1 MLKNPKQWQFLKKTA
16 ELGKTPHA
24 LLFYG
29 QIACGKR
36 ALALEFVKLLNCESK
51 NLEARPCLAC
61 RACLD
66 IEKNAHPDL
75 TIIEPQD
82 SKEIKI
88 TQIRDLQNNLSL
100 KPYSAP
106 FKAAIIDKAHLL
118 NQEAQSAFL
127 KILEEPRGNSLFIL
141 VSEYPEML
149 LPTILSRVERLRF
162 YSLPVRS
169 KSNGEKE
176 AINEIIKLS
185 GQNLFSRFQYV
196 KALADGS
203 ADLKETLDVWLGY
216 FREIMLAA
224 VNGEKSEYSIMKLR
238 RILKTIENIGFL
250 ISTTNVNTRL
260 ALEILMLEL

>member
-1 MLKNPKQWQFLKKTA
+1 MLSNQKQRQFLRKMA

-29 QIACGKR
+29 PKACPKL
-36 ALALEFVKLLNCESK
+36 ALALEFIKLLNCEAEK
-51 NLEARPCLAC
+51 FEDRPCLTC

-66 IEKNAHPDL
+66 IEKNTHPDL
-75 TIIEPQD
+75 AIIEPQE

-88 TQIRDLQNNLSL
+88 IQIRDLQNNLSL

-106 FKAAIIDKAHLL
+106 FKAAIIDQAHLL

-127 KILEEPRGNSLFIL
+127 KILEEPRGNVLFIL
-141 VSEYPEML
+141 ISEYPEIL

-162 YSLPVRS
+162 YSSPTRS
-169 KSNGEKE
+169 KSKE
-176 AINEIIKLS
+176 EQAVIAEIVQLS
-185 GQNLFSRFQYV
+185 RQNLLSRFQYA
-196 KALADGS
+196 KALAEDS
-203 ADLKETLDVWLGY
+203 VDIRSVLDVWLDY
-216 FREIMLAA
+216 FREALLSII
-224 VNGEKSEYSIMKLR
+224 NGKPGEYSLIKLKK
-238 RILKTIENIGFL
+238 ILGAIENISFL

>member
-1 MLKNPKQWQFLKKTA
+1 MLRNPKQRQLLRKAA

-29 QIACGKR
+29 QGASGKR
-36 ALALEFVKLLNCESK
+36 ALALEFIKLLNCQDKNFES
-51 NLEARPCLAC
+51 RPCLTC
-61 RACLD
+61 RSCSD
-66 IEKNAHPDL
+66 IEKNVHPDL
-75 TIIEPQD
+75 TIVEPQEG
-82 SKEIKI
+82 KEIKI
-88 TQIRDLQNNLSL
+88 SQIRDLQNSLSL

-149 LPTILSRVERLRF
+149 LPTILSRVERIRF
-162 YSLPVRS
+162 SSPSVRE
-169 KSNGEKE
+169 KTKEEKE
-176 AINEIIKLS
+176 VIEKITKLS
-185 GQNLFSRFQYV
+185 RQNLLARFQYA
-196 KALADGS
+196 KELADSS
-203 ADLKETLDVWLGY
+203 ADLKGILDIWLSFFRETLLGV
-216 FREIMLAA
+216 I
-224 VNGEKSEYSIMKLR
+224 NGKPSDYPVVKLR
-238 RILKTIENIGFL
+238 KILKTIQNISFL